1 MPQFLT
7 QVFAGGP
14 QIAPWEVLV
23 RLLVAFAYG
32 LVIAQVYRWTR
43 GAHAPATTFPMTLLL
58 LSVLIAMVTQVI
70 GDNIAR
76 AFSLVGALSIVRFRT
91 VVRDTQDTAYVIL
104 AVIVGMAVG
113 AWSLWVATM
122 GIAVVTLA
130 ELLFM
135 VGAFSARPATL
146 EFEMKLRMAASVDLD
161 NAVGLLVNGSVEK
174 YELVSMSMVK
184 QGESLEGIYRLVPK
198 AGVSIPQMMRVFSE
212 AEGVQNV
219 QLVRVARDGE

>member
-1 MPQFLT
+1 MPEFLT
-7 QVFAGGP
+7 HVVTGGP
-14 QIAPWEVLV
+14 AVAPLDVLF

-32 LVIAQVYRWTR
+32 LVIAFVYRWTR

-58 LSVLIAMVTQVI
+58 LCVLIAMVTQVI

-113 AWSLWVATM
+113 AWSLWVATI

-130 ELLFM
+130 EVVFLYGGVRSKPIVVELQM
-135 VGAFSARPATL
+135 KVRVAAGLEVDSIVGAALGGML
-146 EFEMKLRMAASVDLD
+146 EKREMHSIA
-161 NAVGLLVNGSVEK
+161 
-174 YELVSMSMVK
+174 MVK
-184 QGESLEGIYRLVPK
+184 QGESIEGSYLIEPK
-198 AGVSIPQMMRVFSE
+198 GGVSMPELVRALSAV
-212 AEGVQNV
+212 EGVQNV
-219 QLVRVARDGE
+219 QVERMPSL

>member
-1 MPQFLT
+1 MPEFLT
-7 QVFAGGP
+7 QIVTGGP
-14 QIAPWEVLV
+14 AVAPFDVLL
-23 RLLVAFAYG
+23 RLLVAFGYG
-32 LVIAQVYRWTR
+32 LVIAFVYRWTR

-113 AWSLWVATM
+113 AWSLWVATI

-130 ELLFM
+130 EVVFLYGGVRSKPIAVEYQM
-135 VGAFSARPATL
+135 KVRVGAGL
-146 EFEMKLRMAASVDLD
+146 ELDEIVGAALGGMVEQRE
-161 NAVGLLVNGSVEK
+161 LLSIA
-174 YELVSMSMVK
+174 MVK
-184 QGESLEGIYRLVPK
+184 QGESIEGNYTIEPKSGVTMPELVR
-198 AGVSIPQMMRVFSE
+198 ALSAV
-212 AEGVQNV
+212 EGVQNV
-219 QLVRVARDGE
+219 QVERVVSL

>member
-1 MPQFLT
+1 MPEFLT
-7 QVFAGGP
+7 HVVTGGLAV
-14 QIAPWEVLV
+14 APLDVLF

-32 LVIAQVYRWTR
+32 LVIAFVYRWTR

-58 LSVLIAMVTQVI
+58 LCVLIAMVTQVI

-113 AWSLWVATM
+113 AWSLWVATI

-130 ELLFM
+130 EVVFLYGGVRSKPIAVELQ
-135 VGAFSARPATL
+135 
-146 EFEMKLRMAASVDLD
+146 MKVRVAAAMELD
-161 NAVGLLVNGSVEK
+161 
-174 YELVSMSMVK
+174 ELVGEALGSMLEKRELLSLAMVK
-184 QGESLEGIYRLVPK
+184 QGESLEGNYVLVPK
-198 AGVSIPQMMRVFSE
+198 PGVSMPELVR
-212 AEGVQNV
+212 ALGGRAGVQNV
-219 QLVRVARDGE
+219 QVGKLDDAG